1 MATKIVN
8 KEIRYEG
15 GREGLL
21 SGLGIF
27 YLVISIITCF
37 VAVVLAV
44 LALNR
49 NPDESLLWIALGIG
63 SLIPGITSYIF
74 CGALAD
80 VLRLLKKLA
89 GEKYGGTVSQPD
101 LMEYQTTICS
111 QCGTSVNPSDSLCYR
126 CQAVFKTNSGEQ
138 AIGEDS
144 K

>member
-63 SLIPGITSYIF
+63 SLIPGITLYIF
-74 CGALAD
+74 CGAFAD

-89 GEKYGGTVSQPD
+89 GEKYGGTLSQPD
-101 LMEYQTTICS
+101 LMEYETTICS
-111 QCGTSVNPSDSLCYR
+111 QCGMSVNRGDSVCYR
-126 CQAVFKTNSGEQ
+126 CKSVFKTESEERVG
-138 AIGEDS
+138 G
-144 K
+144 